1 MAKKALKENKG
12 MIWSEFWKLLKSMQL
27 PWFWMLLAFLCNM
40 FYSEVNLLLPTTTAG
55 LLSGSTDSKVLWD
68 AIIFYIL
75 YTTVLCADTLLR
87 CPAQHLAVR
96 NVRRVLWKRMLNI
109 RMDYYDANDPSKL
122 MSTVTNDA
130 SDAVRNLVFYIVGV
144 IPALYYAIRALSTI
158 STYNVWLMV
167 SIFMLLPI
175 KILYM
180 FYIGK
185 RRFKTQKGLYQ
196 QIGGLTGYLAERVRN
211 LSLIKTYTNEPQEL
225 KNGEDAAKQLFDA
238 NMKVVKLEC
247 TISALA
253 TGIGLAQ
260 NLIVMV
266 FGVVL
271 LQKGEITLPQ
281 WVAFFMF
288 SGTISNTFDTIIS
301 YWTDLKTIQGSLARA
316 SHLMNVPVETEG
328 GTTQLPD
335 AVDITFENVS
345 FAYGDKQALE
355 DVSFTIPA
363 GTTTAVVGLCG
374 SGKTT
379 LISLLERF
387 YTPDSGCVK
396 LGGIPVSHIHT
407 DTLRNRFG
415 YVQQGA
421 DIFSGTLREAL
432 TYGIREAVTD
442 DQILEA
448 AKCTG
453 FDRTISLFAEGLD
466 ATVAPGG
473 TSLSGGQRQ
482 KLVMTREFLR
492 DADILLL
499 DEPTSALDAVAS
511 AEIQDSIFET
521 FAGKTKMIV
530 THDLSLLKKA
540 DQVVVLDGGKLV
552 GCGIYHQLKETC
564 PQLQQLLDANISGE
578 ERAV

>member
-12 MIWSEFWKLLKSMQL
+12 MIWSEFGKLLKSMQL

-396 LGGIPVSHIHT
+396 LGGIPVSQIHT

-432 TYGIREAVTD
+432 TYGIRESVTD
-442 DQILEA
+442 DQILKA
-448 AKCTG
+448 AKRTG

>member
-1 MAKKALKENKG
+1 MAKKAPKENKG

-68 AIIFYIL
+68 AIVFYIL

-387 YTPDSGCVK
+387 YTPDGGCVK
-396 LGGIPVSHIHT
+396 LGGIPVSQIHT

>member
-1 MAKKALKENKG
+1 MAKKAPKENKG

-68 AIIFYIL
+68 AIVFYIL
-75 YTTVLCADTLLR
+75 YTTVLCADTLLH

-271 LQKGEITLPQ
+271 LQKGAITLPQ

-328 GTTQLPD
+328 GTPQLPD

-387 YTPDSGCVK
+387 YTPDGGCVK
-396 LGGIPVSHIHT
+396 LGGIPVSQIHT